1 MFTRDKGS
9 AGAGKILPRMS
20 NFVFY
25 LPTYE
30 TSSIEPRTQLDEN
43 LMYWKEMKAEAHDNA
58 GNDKSE

>member
-1 MFTRDKGS
+1 
-9 AGAGKILPRMS
+9 MS

-30 TSSIEPRTQLDEN
+30 TYSIEPRTQLDEN